1 MRCLITGGTGYFG
14 RALGRRL
21 LEDGSERIV
30 LYSRSESRQAGLAE
44 QFVQY
49 GAARFFLGDVRDRE
63 RLEEAMWGCDVVVHA
78 AALKRVD
85 AVAYDP
91 GEVRKTNIIGSACV
105 VAAAIAV
112 GVKRVLMIS
121 SDKAVSPQNAYGV
134 SKAQM
139 EHEAIAMNAI
149 AYPRGTRISCTRWG
163 NVLGSTGSIVGIWRG
178 QLRRGQSLTLTNP
191 AMTRFIV
198 TLPQAIAFCLAALAD
213 MEGGE
218 IFVPQLP
225 ATRIDALAQAVSIQ
239 FLKHECNDIQTVITG
254 LRPGGEKVHEALLS
268 SEEAQRSF
276 QVDGRIIILPSHHSW
291 RGTWEIPGER
301 VAGPYTSDAP
311 VRWLSLDEMV
321 TMLEEVPDGH

>member
-14 RALGRRL
+14 RALARRL
-21 LEDGSERIV
+21 LDDGSERIV
-30 LYSRSESRQAGLAE
+30 LYSRSESRQAELAE
-44 QFVQY
+44 QFVHY

-91 GEVRKTNIIGSACV
+91 GEVRKTNILGSACV
-105 VAAAIAV
+105 LAAAISV

-149 AYPRGTRISCTRWG
+149 GYPRGTRISCTRWG
-163 NVLGSTGSIVGIWRG
+163 NVVGSTGSIVGIWRN
-178 QLRRGQSLTLTNP
+178 QLRRGQPLTITNP
-191 AMTRFIV
+191 MMTRFIV
-198 TLPQAIAFCLAALAD
+198 TLPQAITFCLAALAD

-225 ATRIDALAQAVSIQ
+225 ATRIDALARAVSIQ
-239 FLKHECNDIQTVITG
+239 YLKRDADDLQTIVTG
-254 LRPGGEKVHEALLS
+254 LRPGGEKIHEALLS
-268 SEEAQRSF
+268 SEEPQRAY
-276 QVDGRIIILPSHHSW
+276 QVGDRIIILPSHHSW

-311 VRWLSLDEMV
+311 VRWLSIDEMV
-321 TMLEEVPDGH
+321 AMLEEVPDG